1 MCKFIGTYILNQLKD
16 TFQHHSV
23 GLYRDDGIAV
33 VKGFSGPEIERMKK
47 RIIKSLKFVDSKSPL
62 KEISKFP

>member
-1 MCKFIGTYILNQLKD
+1 MCKFTGTYILNQLKD